1 MNVRAMARALG
12 RRGGQV
18 RARRLSAAQTKRI
31 ASLGGTAR
39 AQSLQAARRI
49 EENFAYLAAVDSL
62 RKTTRAVT
70 TRKAAN
76 TRLPGIYRPKD

>member
-1 MNVRAMARALG
+1 MARALG
-12 RRGGQV
+12 RRGGQI

-39 AQSLQAARRI
+39 AHSLEAARRI
-49 EENFAYLAAVDSL
+49 EENFTYLAAVDSL

-70 TRKAAN
+70 ARKAVN
-76 TRLPGIYRPKD
+76 TRLPGIYAPKD